1 MIDLT
6 GKVALIT
13 GAGRGLGA
21 ETARTLAQHGAAVAL
36 SDIDHAAAERQAQ
49 ALKGDGLTAIA
60 LAHDVADEAAWQT
73 TVAGCVEQL
82 GGLDVLVNNA
92 GVESMAP
99 FADCELADFERIQS
113 INVTGTFLGIKH
125 AIRAMRPDGSAGRGG
140 SIINL
145 SSVAG
150 LMGVTGL
157 GAYCTS
163 KGAVR
168 LMSKAAAVE
177 CAQLGYGI
185 RVNSIHP
192 GLIKTDMGLRL
203 IDEMVRLGLAPDAET
218 AEAGLTALHP
228 MGLGAPEN
236 VAKAVAY
243 LASDASAWTSGAELS
258 VDGAAAAA

>member
-6 GKVALIT
+6 GTVALIT
-13 GAGRGLGA
+13 GAGRGLGL
-21 ETARTLAQHGAAVAL
+21 ETAQTLASFDAAVAV
-36 SDIDHAAAERQAQ
+36 SDIDGDAARAAAEAISQSGG
-49 ALKGDGLTAIA
+49 KAIA
-60 LAHDVADEAAWQT
+60 FTHDVADEAAWQAV
-73 TVAGCVEQL
+73 VAGTVEQL

-99 FADCELADFERIQS
+99 FAECELEDFERIQS

-125 AIRAMRPDGSAGRGG
+125 AIRAMRPGGSAGRGG

-150 LMGVTGL
+150 LMGVAGL

-168 LMSKAAAVE
+168 LMSKSAAVE
-177 CAQLGYGI
+177 CARLGYGI

-203 IDEMVRLGLAPDAET
+203 IDDMVRLGLAPDAES
-218 AEAGLTALHP
+218 AEAGLAALHP